1 MKQLRALT
9 ALCAFLIS
17 ACNLLRAEKAENMP
31 YEGGCSVNGV
41 KPKLN
46 LAPPIKSRVADLAG
60 ASLPGVYLS
69 ERGVVEGSALG
80 FKRGLFF
87 FVKQRAP
94 FFFSFFERFG
104 PKFPPPPPPFLP
116 IE

>member
-69 ERGVVEGSALG
+69 ERGVVNGTASD
-80 FKRGLFF
+80 FKR
-87 FVKQRAP
+87 R
-94 FFFSFFERFG
+94 FSFFAKEGPPFCFSFYKGSG
-104 PKFPPPPPPFLP
+104 PKFPPPPPLP
-116 IE
+116 SY